1 MKSTHYIGV
10 FSSRLVDEAIR
21 LHAVDK
27 LIAVSDDEIM
37 QYVPQLVQSLL
48 MESIHHNSLSEFL
61 LQRAVLSPFTI
72 GQALFWELRSQLHK
86 ELEFERY
93 AVYLECLAMCSVIR
107 KSLVSQIETN
117 NVLKGVS

>member
-1 MKSTHYIGV
+1 M

-48 MESIHHNSLSEFL
+48 MESIHHNSLS
-61 LQRAVLSPFTI
+61 
-72 GQALFWELRSQLHK
+72 
-86 ELEFERY
+86 
-93 AVYLECLAMCSVIR
+93 
-107 KSLVSQIETN
+107 
-117 NVLKGVS
+117 